1 MIKYFSIGF
10 IAAAALISF
19 SNWLDGDLVHRV
31 QAGEVVLKCDTGKGM
46 LPIDPKKVT
55 GLQDG
60 YWQFVNGYASAC
72 EVVND

>member
-10 IAAAALISF
+10 ITAVALISF

-31 QAGEVVLKCDTGKGM
+31 QTGEVVLKCDTGEGM
-46 LPIDPKKVT
+46 QVIDPKKVT
-55 GLQDG
+55 GLRDG

-72 EVVND
+72 EVIR